1 MFYVDSMPCNDSQR
15 NESGLGHNAED
26 HSTEYSHLASE
37 TSMLYYEPGLSLI
50 KTLDS

>member
-1 MFYVDSMPCNDSQR
+1 MTVKEMKVAW
-15 NESGLGHNAED
+15 GLGHNAED

-37 TSMLYYEPGLSLI
+37 TSMIYYEPGLRLI